1 MGEAIR
7 ALCVD
12 DNRDA
17 AESAAEVLRA
27 AGCDVRA
34 CTDGETALAVAAEF
48 RPDVCVLDLLMP
60 GMGGEELARRLREQ
74 AGGRPIRL
82 IAVTGLWDIE
92 TQHRTRNG
100 GFNSHLVKPVD
111 PSRLVESVTSPD
123 AVA

>member
-1 MGEAIR
+1 MGEVIR
-7 ALCVD
+7 VLCVD

-17 AESAAEVLRA
+17 AESAADVLRA
-27 AGCDVRA
+27 TGCEVRA
-34 CTDGETALAVAAEF
+34 CMDGRTALAVAAEF

-82 IAVTGLWDIE
+82 LAVTGLWDIE

-111 PSRLVESVTSPD
+111 PGRLVESVTSPD
-123 AVA
+123 TVT